1 MEGRPYA
8 APELGQLP
16 GPEPHG
22 GSLTA
27 RLASED
33 EREGLLEKAGKL
45 VSIDLGEKA
54 LADLECLA
62 VGAFSPL
69 EGFMTR
75 ADYQSVLKD
84 MRLESGL
91 VWSLPVTL
99 PVGDDK
105 VRELKGAEQLALVAA
120 DSGPLAILHL
130 EEVYQY
136 DKNDEARHIYRTE
149 DPAHPG
155 VAQLHDQ
162 GGSLLGGRVTVL
174 RLPPGR
180 PFEEYRLTPEEV
192 RLECAHRGWRTVA
205 GFQTRNPIHRAHEYL
220 TKCALEIVDG
230 LLLHPLVGKTKG
242 DDVPAAARMAAYRA
256 LLEEYYPASRVLLSV
271 FPAAMRYAGP
281 REAVF
286 HAICRKNYG
295 CTHFIVGRDHAGVGN
310 YYGSFEAHEIFGEFT
325 AGQIGITPIFFDHAF
340 WCRICGQM
348 ATAKTCPHSPEE
360 RVALSGTEVRRRL
373 STGEDIPTEFSREE
387 VAEVLRKALA
397 DEDSA
402 P

>member
-1 MEGRPYA
+1 METRPDA
-8 APELGQLP
+8 APEPRQVP
-16 GPEPHG
+16 GLEPHG
-22 GSLTA
+22 GSLTP
-27 RLASED
+27 RLAPEE
-33 EREGLLEKAGKL
+33 ERERWLSEADQLVLIQVSEKT
-45 VSIDLGEKA
+45 

-69 EGFMTR
+69 EGFMMQ

-84 MRLESGL
+84 MRLDSGL

-99 PVGDDK
+99 PVDDDQ
-105 VRELKGAEQLALVAA
+105 VRSLKGAENVALVAG

-130 EEVYQY
+130 EEVYHY
-136 DKNDEARHIYRTE
+136 DKDDEAWHIYRTH
-149 DPAHPG
+149 DQAHPG
-155 VAQLHDQ
+155 VGQLHAQ
-162 GGSLLGGRVTVL
+162 GSSLLGGRVTVL
-174 RLPPGR
+174 QFPSGR
-180 PFEEYRLTPEEV
+180 PFEEYRLTPAEV
-192 RLECAHRGWRTVA
+192 RLECAERGWRTVA

-230 LLLHPLVGKTKG
+230 LLLHPLVGQTKG
-242 DDVPAAARMAAYRA
+242 DDIPASARMAAYKA
-256 LLEEYYPASRVLLSV
+256 LLSDYYPASRVLLSV

-325 AGQIGITPIFFDHAF
+325 PEQIGITPIFFDHAF
-340 WCRICGQM
+340 WCRICAQM

-373 STGEDIPTEFSREE
+373 STGEDIPTEFSRAE
-387 VAEVLRKALA
+387 VAAVLREALREK
-397 DEDSA
+397 DGT
-402 P
+402 